1 MNAAQFVSVS
11 DTELEQVTG
20 GATISLSLDG
30 DGISLDSPLGT
41 LSVPSPFKLVGQAVS
56 GTLGAAGDLL
66 SKLGGALTSA
76 GQLFDFG

>member
-1 MNAAQFVSVS
+1 MNAQFVAVS
-11 DTELEQVTG
+11 DSELDTVTG
-20 GATISLSLDG
+20 GATISLTVDG
-30 DGISLDSPLGT
+30 EGINLDSPIGSV
-41 LSVPSPFKLVGQAVS
+41 SVPSPFKLVGQAVS

>member
-1 MNAAQFVSVS
+1 MNTQFVSVS
-11 DTELEQVTG
+11 DAELDQVTG

-30 DGISLDSPLGT
+30 DGISLESPLGSIS
-41 LSVPSPFKLVGQAVS
+41 LPSPFKLVGQAVS